1 MHVMT
6 EQSSE
11 GACSF
16 VICWSGNIQRAG
28 QMCKG
33 LVHDQSGM
41 EKTLISKEM
50 DRTGRL
56 FQSGGR
62 QRQEVRSLSNLRQ

>member
-1 MHVMT
+1 MHLMT

-11 GACSF
+11 GARSF
-16 VICWSGNIQRAG
+16 VICWSGNTLRAG

-33 LVHDQSGM
+33 LVHDQSGV
-41 EKTLISKEM
+41 EKTLTLEEM

-62 QRQEVRSLSNLRQ
+62 QRQEVRPLSNLRQ